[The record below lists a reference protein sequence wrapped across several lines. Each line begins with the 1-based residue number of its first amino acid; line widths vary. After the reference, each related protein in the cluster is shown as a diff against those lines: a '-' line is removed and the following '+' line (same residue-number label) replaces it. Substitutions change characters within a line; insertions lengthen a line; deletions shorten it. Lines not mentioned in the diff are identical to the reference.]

1 MFLCIDFTSKKA
13 KIIGVEIEKGKSF
26 KVVISLEFS
35 LTDLSTIF
43 AEYLRSA
50 SSELD
55 GIRVSGSLDN
65 TFHKI
70 VVLPELKKK
79 MMAQAL
85 QTEVV
90 KAFGADYQYGQQDL
104 GEVPGPGTKVNRKM
118 MTVGI
123 KRNALEDLSKMFS
136 DSRVKPDI
144 FTTYPLALQVLL
156 DRLDLLNEEPLGFME
171 LDYPTSRIVI
181 LKEKEIRLTREV
193 GVVEEEKDPDRSA
206 LAMDIYRTLL
216 FYNENYP
223 DERISRL
230 VFAGSSVTQQTMD
243 TLTKKTGA
251 EIIPFMPETIFQGM
265 TEIPYIHPGCLGLAL
280 MDPFRFKLGFVP
292 FTITEKR
299 KLRRTLALSASG
311 FMVILAICVLM
322 VTRYSI
328 DLKNINNLLGGIKGE
343 IKMKEDRLKE
353 MALQF
358 VTHSIKTTE
367 PSWSEFLM
375 EQAAVVPPGVVL
387 KNLSL
392 KKTKDTWQ
400 GVIEGAANGGDELV
414 SLLLLEEILKNFNQ
428 SPLFSGVK
436 IVEKQLAGTQV
447 NFKITYQLKTPNE
460 QK

>member
-13 KIIGVEIEKGKSF
+13 KIMGVETEKGKGF
-26 KVVISLEFS
+26 KVVVSLEFS

-43 AEYLRSA
+43 GDYLRSA
-50 SSELD
+50 SKELE

-70 VVLPELKKK
+70 FVIPQLKKK

-85 QTEVV
+85 QAEVV
-90 KAFGADYQYGQQDL
+90 KAFGGDFQFERENV
-104 GEVPGPGTKVNRKM
+104 GEVLGPGTKVNRKF

-136 DSRVKPDI
+136 DSRIRPEI

-156 DRLDLLNEEPLGFME
+156 DRLGLLTDDPLGFME

-181 LKEKEIRLTREV
+181 FKGNEIRLTREV
-193 GVVEEEKDPDRSA
+193 GVVEEDKDPDRSA

-223 DERISRL
+223 EERISKL
-230 VFAGSSVTQQTMD
+230 VFTGSSATQQTMD

-280 MDPFRFKLGFVP
+280 MDPFRFKMGFVP
-292 FTITEKR
+292 PTITEKK
-299 KLRRTLALSASG
+299 KLKRTLVMSASA
-311 FMVILAICVLM
+311 FMVILAICILM
-322 VTRYSI
+322 VTRYSL
-328 DLKNINNLLGGIKGE
+328 DLKHINTLQGGVTGE
-343 IKMKEDRLKE
+343 IKMKEDRFKE

-358 VTHSIKTTE
+358 VTHTIKTTE
-367 PSWSEFLM
+367 PSWSDFFM
-375 EQAAVVPPGVVL
+375 EQAAVIPAGVVL
-387 KNLSL
+387 KELSL
-392 KKTKDTWQ
+392 KKVKDKWQ
-400 GVIEGAANGGDELV
+400 GVIEGATNGEDELV
-414 SLLLLEEILKNFNQ
+414 SLLLMEEVMKNFNQ
-428 SPLFSGVK
+428 SPLFTGVK
-436 IVEKQLAGTQV
+436 IQEKQLAGKQV
-447 NFKITYQLKTPNE
+447 NFKITYQLKRTNE
-460 QK
+460 